1 MADKISE
8 NKTFLP
14 SVVAAVRVAA
24 MTLFI
29 CCVCYTLIVLGVAQL
44 FNNHTANGSLI
55 VADNGSVLGS
65 EVIAQAFTSPKYF
78 HPRPSAGGYNGM
90 ASGGSNLSPTSEKV
104 KERIETILTEN
115 AVTAVLPIPMDA
127 ITASGSGLDPHIS
140 LQSALF
146 QIRRVAEARNM
157 DEEALVTL
165 LNDHVEEATLRT
177 GGEPLINVLKIN
189 LLLDKTQ
196 KSAE

>member
-29 CCVCYTLIVLGVAQL
+29 CCVCYTLIVLGAAQL
-44 FNNHTANGSLI
+44 FNSHTANGSLI
-55 VADNGSVLGS
+55 ISDNGSVLGS
-65 EVIAQAFTSPKYF
+65 EKIAQAFTSPQYF

-90 ASGGSNLSPTSEKV
+90 ASGGSNLSPASEKV
-104 KERIETILTEN
+104 KERIETIASEN
-115 AVTAVLPIPMDA
+115 GATAAMPIPMDA
-127 ITASGSGLDPHIS
+127 VTASGSGLDPHIS

-146 QIRRVAEARNM
+146 QVRRVAAARNM
-157 DEEALVTL
+157 DGEALVIL
-165 LNDHVEEATLRT
+165 LNDNVEKAASGT

-189 LLLDKTQ
+189 LLLDQTP